1 MRRKLSLPMI
11 VSLLVMIISLPVLA
25 AGQAAGQAVPW
36 LFRTP
41 SAKSVALGN
50 SQAVVTSGAAAIIL
64 NPANLSWQG
73 GNYLSLMH
81 TEIIEEVNQ
90 ELVGVSYLL
99 MGWNL
104 GLGYQRI
111 EVKDVEAY
119 DDQNNFLYTF
129 DDVGQALTLAV
140 SRRIHPRFSLGGS
153 ISLIGEKM
161 MQFSGRGFAAK
172 LSAMWQAT
180 DNLLIGAVM
189 TNPIGQMNW
198 VNEWAQYEEN
208 GELTGLEPGMMI
220 NEAVDV
226 PAHWSDPLP
235 RVGRLGAAYYWPQYD
250 LTVLAEYLS
259 DRAEAPLHI
268 GIEKGYMRNLRFRVG
283 LDGLT
288 PTMGLGLKM
297 SRLEVDYAFVL
308 DQDFGKRQYLSL
320 NWQY

>member
-1 MRRKLSLPMI
+1 MGRKLSVTMI
-11 VSLLVMIISLPVLA
+11 ACLLVIVASLPVLA
-25 AGQAAGQAVPW
+25 LDEGAGQAVPW
-36 LFRTP
+36 FFKTP

-81 TEIIEEVNQ
+81 TEIIKEVNQ
-90 ELVGVSYLL
+90 ELVGVSYQLK
-99 MGWNL
+99 GWHL

-111 EVKDVEAY
+111 EVKNIEAY
-119 DDQNNFLYTF
+119 DEQDNYLSTF
-129 DDVGQALTLAV
+129 ADVGQALTLAV
-140 SRRIHPRFSLGGS
+140 SKRIHPRVSLGGS
-153 ISLIGEKM
+153 VSLIGEKM
-161 MQFSGRGFAAK
+161 MQYAGRGYAAK
-172 LSAMWQAT
+172 ISGMWQVT
-180 DNLLIGAVM
+180 DNLLIGGVL

-198 VNEWAQYEEN
+198 VDEWAGYE
-208 GELTGLEPGMMI
+208 GDTEL
-220 NEAVDV
+220 
-226 PAHWSDPLP
+226 PATWSDPLP
-235 RVGRLGAAYYWPQYD
+235 TVGRVGAAYYWPEYD

-259 DRAEAPLHI
+259 DQADAPLHI
-268 GIEKGYMRNLRFRVG
+268 GVEKGYMRNLRFRLG